1 MSDPSFKIALSSSS
15 EAPLR
20 SNWAVPCVL
29 SLSPSDLSAMLQPHV
44 FCELESFLQLDV
56 MVIYNSYFRSAA
68 TGDDLL
74 KIIEIEQKMP
84 VDTVDDLMIA
94 TKES

>member
-1 MSDPSFKIALSSSS
+1 
-15 EAPLR
+15 
-20 SNWAVPCVL
+20 
-29 SLSPSDLSAMLQPHV
+29 MLQPHI

-74 KIIEIEQKMP
+74 KPSGITQNRP
-84 VDTVDDLMIA
+84 VRVTSKPA
-94 TKES
+94 NGESSGH